1 MVRFLTG
8 MGLGLLAAGFMVI
21 FLADTVELEKYLLPF
36 GMTLLVV
43 PRLIKS
49 DIKPKTSQGNK

>member
-8 MGLGLLAAGFMVI
+8 MGLGLLVAGFMVV
-21 FLADTVELEKYLLPF
+21 FLTDTVALEKYLLPF
-36 GMTLLVV
+36 GMTLLVI

-49 DIKPKTSQGNK
+49 DIKPKNSQGN